1 MLLFFFF
8 LLSLLTMLWL
18 SLLLLMLL
26 LVVLLV
32 LLLVLLSGSLIDP
45 SLKSSSYMISNLVS
59 SSQSHKETAVWGL
72 SLVSYICIIDLF
84 RGCGFQYGFHVF
96 VLILFEGS
104 SGAFG
109 KIQGISSR
117 RSVGCWIR

>member
-1 MLLFFFF
+1 MLFFFF

-18 SLLLLMLL
+18 SLLWLLILL

-32 LLLVLLSGSLIDP
+32 LLLVLLSGNLIDP

-72 SLVSYICIIDLF
+72 SLVSFYNVHFCFTEIQHNRLVFKFESMDLELAF
-84 RGCGFQYGFHVF
+84 NYTSRVPNQKRGVAPSH
-96 VLILFEGS
+96 EM
-104 SGAFG
+104 
-109 KIQGISSR
+109 
-117 RSVGCWIR
+117 

>member
-1 MLLFFFF
+1 MTPMNPLETPNDTLGSPWRFLNVPLLMLLFFFF

-32 LLLVLLSGSLIDP
+32 LLLVLLPGSLIDP

-72 SLVSYICIIDLF
+72 SLVSFWSTIW
-84 RGCGFQYGFHVF
+84 
-96 VLILFEGS
+96 
-104 SGAFG
+104 FG
-109 KIQGISSR
+109 RQMVI
-117 RSVGCWIR
+117 